1 MYQPKDFE
9 KRKMHC
15 LKYLWIF
22 QRRTEIIREMII
34 ESDDTIINE
43 VMYGDN
49 PEHFIEK
56 IIEALSYSKQ
66 VLQFNT
72 GMNDKDLEEALKIG
86 SVLAEFIVTA
96 QLSEEDRSSY
106 FDMIDDPALIADME
120 SFRLKTIREKIE
132 SIYTGDSIDTFGF
145 DDIIARNFGKESN
158 GEQEG
163 N

>member
-1 MYQPKDFE
+1 MYEPKDFE
-9 KRKMHC
+9 KHKMHC

-22 QRRTEIIREMII
+22 QRRTQIIREMITD
-34 ESDDTIINE
+34 SDDVLLNE

-49 PEHFIEK
+49 PDRFLEK

-72 GMNDKDLEEALKIG
+72 GMNDRDLEEALKIG

-96 QLSEEDRSSY
+96 QLSEEDRGSY
-106 FDMIDDPALIADME
+106 FDMIDDPTLLQDME

-132 SIYTGDSIDTFGF
+132 SIYNGDNVDTFGF
-145 DDIIARNFGKESN
+145 DEIIARNFGEEEN
-158 GEQEG
+158 GKQEG